1 MSISD
6 QLVTRDTVHRRAR
19 RSEVRITD
27 LIALAWRVVT
37 HWSDRARQRSALAE
51 LDDRLLEDA
60 GITRAQVAREIRKP
74 FWR

>member
-1 MSISD
+1 MSIAD

-19 RSEVRITD
+19 RDEVRIVD
-27 LIALAWRVVT
+27 LVVLAWRVVM
-37 HWSDRARQRSALAE
+37 HWGDRARQRSMLAE

>member
-1 MSISD
+1 MSIANLFARQDS
-6 QLVTRDTVHRRAR
+6 VNARAR
-19 RSEVRITD
+19 RDEVRIVD
-27 LIALAWRVVT
+27 LVVLAWRVVM
-37 HWSDRARQRSALAE
+37 HWGDRARQRSALAE

>member
-1 MSISD
+1 MSIAD
-6 QLVTRDTVHRRAR
+6 QRVTRDTVHRRAR
-19 RSEVRITD
+19 RDEVRIVD
-27 LIALAWRVVT
+27 LVVLAFRVVT
-37 HWSDRARQRSALAE
+37 HWSDRARQRRALAE